1 MSFDDELEQ
10 NDQEATAGDGGA
22 DGDGGY
28 GDGGGDEAG
37 VDSAFVVA
45 GEKQPLSKGTVAMF
59 VILAIAGAG
68 TYGMYVKSGTQSA
81 AAAADPKATAVIKEF
96 MTQRDKNAQAMKK
109 MLTDTDAVVRQ
120 FTNYRVQQIPLSG
133 LVANPFRTAPA
144 NPAEGSSRLDEEA
157 AKKKREEER
166 VAILKAVNGLQLQS
180 VMHSDSRKSCMINN
194 ALYTEGQQVD
204 AFLIEKIAPN
214 CVIVRNGQYRFELRM
229 QR

>member
-1 MSFDDELEQ
+1 MSFDDDEIEQ
-10 NDQEATAGDGGA
+10 DDQDGAAGDGG
-22 DGDGGY
+22 
-28 GDGGGDEAG
+28 GGGEEAYDDTADEAG

-45 GEKQPLSKGTVAMF
+45 GDKQPLSKGTVAMF
-59 VILAIAGAG
+59 VILALAGAG

-81 AAAADPKATAVIKEF
+81 TAAADPKAQAVIKEF

-120 FTNYRVQQIPLSG
+120 FMNYRVEQIPLSG

-144 NPAEGSSRLDEEA
+144 NPGEPSRADEEA

-204 AFLIEKIAPN
+204 SFLIEKIAPN
-214 CVIVRNGQYRFELRM
+214 CVVVRNGQYRFELRM

>member
-1 MSFDDELEQ
+1 MSIDDELEQ
-10 NDQEATAGDGGA
+10 NDQDGTAGDGGA
-22 DGDGGY
+22 DGDQGY
-28 GDGGGDEAG
+28 DGAGDEGAG

-45 GEKQPLSKGTVAMF
+45 GDKQPLSKGTVAMF

-96 MTQRDKNAQAMKK
+96 MTQRDKNARDLKK
-109 MLTDTDAVVRQ
+109 MLTGSEALVRQ
-120 FTNYRVQQIPLSG
+120 FMNSRVQQIPLSG
-133 LVANPFRTAPA
+133 LAANPFRTSPST
-144 NPAEGSSRLDEEA
+144 PGEGSSRIDEEA
-157 AKKKREEER
+157 ARKKQEEER

-180 VMHSDSRKSCMINN
+180 VMHSEARKSCMINN

-214 CVIVRNGQYRFELRM
+214 CVVVRNGQYRFELRM